1 MQYPYKCAWTSQ
13 IDIREL
19 GWNQVVL
26 SPLGLRERARREWK
40 SGFSDNGGLGQ
51 KSPYRED
58 RKTRESELKEALRG
72 LGGGGLRGEEEKRDR
87 DRENKQK
94 VTCI

>member
-1 MQYPYKCAWTSQ
+1 MQHPHKCAWTSQ

-58 RKTRESELKEALRG
+58 RKTRESELKEALWG
-72 LGGGGLRGEEEKRDR
+72 LEGGGLRGEEEKETETEKINR
-87 DRENKQK
+87 K
-94 VTCI
+94 